1 MNKQNGLISSLTNS
15 TILFKPNKKNL
26 VFCFQLRTNTFL
38 LTRGENPAFFT
49 VSHVIALI
57 PTTSLTQKQ
66 LRTIVDLGIPLNQF
80 LPTRIYICI
89 NNVLFPTSRFKEEKL
104 KADLGVS
111 YL

>member
-1 MNKQNGLISSLTNS
+1 
-15 TILFKPNKKNL
+15 LFKPKKESSILFPIKNQHFSPNK
-26 VFCFQLRTNTFL
+26 
-38 LTRGENPAFFT
+38 GGNPAFFT